1 MKEQKEDLVELMEI
15 DGEEWLRYKPFP
27 VNVALIRATYCDED
41 GNATM
46 DKEAATLDSFVYC
59 TGS

>member
-1 MKEQKEDLVELMEI
+1 MGKNGFVI
-15 DGEEWLRYKPFP
+15 KPFP